1 MMKMG
6 LKMLQNENGVF
17 TQLLHYCMLPRNYQQ
32 PEPLYPQK
40 FILLTL
46 FSFQSLDQFVSED
59 NLIFSADF
67 AEMRDI

>member
-17 TQLLHYCMLPRNYQQ
+17 TQLLHCMRPCNFQS
-32 PEPLYPQK
+32 PEPRYPDK
-40 FILLTL
+40 IILLTL

>member
-1 MMKMG
+1 MVKMG
-6 LKMLQNENGVF
+6 LKILQNENGVV
-17 TQLLHYCMLPRNYQQ
+17 TQLLHCVRPFNFQS
-32 PEPLYPQK
+32 PEPPSPEK
-40 FILLTL
+40 IILLTL